1 MNKIILDRAAPRG
14 SRRLALAIA
23 VAVGSVPPGAAL
35 AQQAL
40 LEEITVTATRRA
52 ASVQEIPLNIT
63 ALAGGDLE
71 RQRIQNL
78 AELTRLVPGLYLT
91 DQGGRNGNLMTV
103 RGLNATSLNASE
115 FTANASGGFVATYL
129 GDVPYYMD
137 LRLLDIERVEV
148 LLGPQGTLYGAGTLA
163 GAIRY
168 IPRRPS
174 LDETSLE
181 LGGDLYGYSK
191 GSDLGTD
198 ATAVLNLPLVAG
210 RLALRASLGWYDTPG
225 FIDHGF
231 LLREPGV
238 SNPQPDF
245 SDPADVAANLR
256 RKKDANDERTLSA
269 RFGLRW
275 EMADWATAN
284 LTYYYQEQEV
294 GSRQINHRESFGTG
308 RYESASRY
316 LEPNDRENQLLA
328 LEVNV
333 DLGFATLTSAT
344 GAGRYEDDAQR
355 DQTDLLLAFEFGY
368 EDFPAFSAFT
378 RDTSKE
384 DTLNQEL
391 RLVSNGDGPWNW
403 IVGAF
408 YNRFELDALSL
419 EFVPGFP
426 DFIGADRADELEY
439 YQETFQKITER
450 ALFGEI
456 GYALTD
462 RWDVTVGARWYK
474 YKVDQRVGFDLPLF
488 FGAPEGVDPIF
499 DENSGSDDG
508 LLFKFNTAYRFT
520 DDLLGYLTVSEGF
533 RNGGVNAVPACLE
546 PLPPGQNVCALP
558 EEVLIKADTT
568 VNYELGLRSGWLDGR
583 LTVNGAIYQVDWDDI
598 QVSGRTVNGEI
609 PITVNGS
616 KARSRGIELG
626 VEALLAQGLR
636 LTGTWSWNEAE
647 LRALAP
653 GLVDGV
659 DGERGDRLPGSPE
672 QMVSLF
678 LSYDRPLGGALDLEV
693 DYGVAAISNV
703 YTKAGLRNNGEA
715 LAGYALHWLSVG
727 VSNPTWTVRAYADN
741 LFDKYAETG
750 VRADRGAIYDV
761 NGFDLRR
768 YYKSVTPPRRVGIEF
783 SYRFDF

>member
-1 MNKIILDRAAPRG
+1 MNEVILDQAAPRG

-23 VAVGSVPPGAAL
+23 VALGSVPPGTVL

-40 LEEITVTATRRA
+40 LEEITVTASRRA
-52 ASVQEIPLNIT
+52 VSVQDIPLNIS
-63 ALAGGDLE
+63 ALAGADLE

-91 DQGGRNGNLMTV
+91 DQGGRDGNLMTV

-115 FTANASGGFVATYL
+115 FTGNGSGGFVATYL
-129 GDVPYYMD
+129 GDIPYYMD
-137 LRLLDIERVEV
+137 LRLLDIERVEA

-168 IPRRPS
+168 IPNRPS
-174 LDETSLE
+174 LDGGSVE
-181 LGGDLYGYSK
+181 LGGDVYGYNR
-191 GSDLGTD
+191 GDGLGTD
-198 ATAVLNLPLVAG
+198 ATMVVNVPLLAD

-225 FIDHGF
+225 FIDYNYV
-231 LLREPGV
+231 LRQPGV
-238 SNPQPDF
+238 SNPQPDLD
-245 SDPADVAANLR
+245 DPADVAANLR
-256 RKKDANDERTLSA
+256 RFKGANDERTVA
-269 RFGLRW
+269 GRVGLLW
-275 EMADWATAN
+275 QAADWASVN
-284 LTYYYQEQEV
+284 LTYYYQDQRV
-294 GSRQINHRESFGTG
+294 GSRQINHAESFGTG

-328 LEVNV
+328 LEVDV

-344 GAGRYEDDAQR
+344 GVGRYEDKAQR

-368 EDFPAFSAFT
+368 EDFPSFSAFT
-378 RDTSKE
+378 RDTSRE
-384 DTLNQEL
+384 DTINQEL
-391 RLVSNGDGPWNW
+391 RLVSQGDGPWNW

-439 YQETFQKITER
+439 YQETFQKVTER
-450 ALFGEI
+450 ALFGEL

-474 YKVDQRVGFDLPLF
+474 FKVDQRTGFDLPLF

-508 LLFKFNTAYRFT
+508 LLFKFNTSYQFT
-520 DDLLGYLTVSEGF
+520 DELLAYLTISDGF
-533 RNGGVNAVPACLE
+533 RNGGVNAVPACLD

-558 EEVLIKADTT
+558 DEVLIEADTT
-568 VNYELGLRSGWLDGR
+568 TNYELGLRSGWLDGR
-583 LTVNGAIYQVDWDDI
+583 LTVNGAVYQVDWDDI
-598 QVSGRTVNGEI
+598 QVAGRTENGEI

-626 VEALLAQGLR
+626 VEALLAEGLR

-653 GLVDGV
+653 ELVDGV
-659 DGERGDRLPGSPE
+659 DGERGDRLPGSPK
-672 QMVSLF
+672 QQASLV
-678 LSYDRPLGGALDLEV
+678 LSYDRPLTGALDLQV
-693 DYGVAAISNV
+693 DYGVTAISDV

-750 VRADRGAIYDV
+750 VRADRGWIGDV

-768 YYKSVTPPRRVGIEF
+768 YYKSVAPPRRVGVEF

>member
-1 MNKIILDRAAPRG
+1 MNEVILDQAAPRG

-23 VAVGSVPPGAAL
+23 VALGSVPPGTVL

-40 LEEITVTATRRA
+40 LEEITVTASRRA
-52 ASVQEIPLNIT
+52 VSVQDIPLNIA
-63 ALAGGDLE
+63 ALAGGDIE

-91 DQGGRNGNLMTV
+91 DQGGRDGNLMTV

-115 FTANASGGFVATYL
+115 FTGNGSGGFVATYL
-129 GDVPYYMD
+129 GDIPYYMD
-137 LRLLDIERVEV
+137 LRLLDIERVEA

-168 IPRRPS
+168 IPNRPS
-174 LDETSLE
+174 LDGGSVE
-181 LGGDLYGYSK
+181 LGGDVYGYNR
-191 GSDLGTD
+191 GDGLGTD
-198 ATAVLNLPLVAG
+198 ATMVVNVPLLAD

-225 FIDHGF
+225 FIDYNYV
-231 LLREPGV
+231 LRQPGV
-238 SNPQPDF
+238 SNPQPDLD
-245 SDPADVAANLR
+245 DPADVAANLR
-256 RKKDANDERTLSA
+256 RFKGANDERTVA
-269 RFGLRW
+269 GRVGLLW
-275 EMADWATAN
+275 QAADWASVN
-284 LTYYYQEQEV
+284 LTYYYQDQRV
-294 GSRQINHRESFGTG
+294 GSRQINHAESFGTG

-328 LEVNV
+328 LEVDV

-344 GAGRYEDDAQR
+344 GVGRYEDKAQR

-368 EDFPAFSAFT
+368 EDFPSFSAFT

-384 DTLNQEL
+384 DTINQEL
-391 RLVSNGDGPWNW
+391 RLVSQGDGPWNW

-426 DFIGADRADELEY
+426 GFIGADRADELEY
-439 YQETFQKITER
+439 YQETFQKVTER
-450 ALFGEI
+450 ALFGEL
-456 GYALTD
+456 GHALTD

-474 YKVDQRVGFDLPLF
+474 FKVDQRTGFDLPLL

-508 LLFKFNTAYRFT
+508 LLFKFNTSYQFT
-520 DDLLGYLTVSEGF
+520 DELLAYLTISDGF
-533 RNGGVNAVPACLE
+533 RNGGVNAVPACLD

-558 EEVLIKADTT
+558 DEVLIEADTT
-568 VNYELGLRSGWLDGR
+568 TNYELGLRSGWLDGR
-583 LTVNGAIYQVDWDDI
+583 LTVNGAVYQVDWDDI
-598 QVSGRTVNGEI
+598 QVAGRTENGEL

-626 VEALLAQGLR
+626 IEALLAEGLR

-653 GLVDGV
+653 ELVDGL
-659 DGERGDRLPGSPE
+659 DGERGDRLPGSPK
-672 QMVSLF
+672 QQASLV
-678 LSYDRPLGGALDLEV
+678 LSYDRPLTGALDLQV
-693 DYGVAAISNV
+693 DYGVTAISDV
-703 YTKAGLRNNGEA
+703 YTKVGLRNNGEA

-750 VRADRGAIYDV
+750 LRADRSAIYDV

-768 YYKSVTPPRRVGIEF
+768 YYKSVAPPRRVGVEF